1 MTEPA
6 NKTAE
11 TRPAGTAKRKR
22 RSDALA
28 NRELLLQAA
37 FELVSEGGPD
47 GLTVVAVARRAGL
60 NRSTAYQHFRDRDEL
75 ADAVNESFAE
85 RFRNLSLEPRPIGE
99 HFDFF
104 VEHFQRNPE
113 IARMWIYK
121 LLQGDGTPAAQFNSG
136 AINRLADSHRGQD
149 DIDAEMLAMIVTS
162 ATMVWSLTA
171 NRADTDD
178 ATRAREAARFS
189 RELKRLFLFGALRP
203 EKWPNL
209 AAELSED

>member
-1 MTEPA
+1 MEEPA
-6 NKTAE
+6 KKAAKG
-11 TRPAGTAKRKR
+11 RSAGSTGRKR

-37 FELVSEGGPD
+37 FDVVSENGPD
-47 GLTVVAVARRAGL
+47 ALTVVAVARRAGL
-60 NRSTAYQHFRDRDEL
+60 NRSTAYQHFRDREEL
-75 ADAVNESFAE
+75 ADAVNESFAQ
-85 RFRNLSLEPRPIGE
+85 RFRDLSLEPRPIGE

-113 IARMWIYK
+113 IARMWLYK

-136 AINRLADSHRGQD
+136 AVNRLAASHRGQN

-162 ATMVWSLTA
+162 ATMVWSLSA
-171 NRADTDD
+171 NSKSVDD
-178 ATRAREAARFS
+178 ATKQKEAARFA

-209 AAELSED
+209 VAELAED

>member
-1 MTEPA
+1 MEEPA
-6 NKTAE
+6 QTTVKGKS
-11 TRPAGTAKRKR
+11 AGSTKRKR

-75 ADAVNESFAE
+75 ADAVNESFAQ
-85 RFRNLSLEPRPIGE
+85 RFRDLSLEPRPIGE

-104 VEHFQRNPE
+104 VEHFQHNPE

-121 LLQGDGTPAAQFNSG
+121 LLQGDGSPAVQFNSG
-136 AINRLADSHRGQD
+136 AIDRLANSHRGQD
-149 DIDAEMLAMIVTS
+149 DIDPEMLAMIVTS
-162 ATMVWSLTA
+162 ATMVWSLAA
-171 NRADTDD
+171 NSKGVDD
-178 ATRAREAARFS
+178 ATRAKEAARLS

-203 EKWPNL
+203 EKWPHL
-209 AAELSED
+209 VAELAED